1 MELNRFKQLLESQ
14 MGDVKP
20 LLNEQSKTSLF
31 SKGDRVKIPIKK
43 NGKFIICSITGVV
56 SSSNGITE
64 YRFTVINS
72 TYPEMEKG
80 YSNVFDVY
88 NNTYKLYSSEGEG
101 TGEVLQKGPIEDIK
115 KV

>member
-1 MELNRFKQLLESQ
+1 MELNRFKQLLESP

-56 SSSNGITE
+56 ASAGNTE

-72 TYPEMEKG
+72 SYPEMEQG

-88 NNTYKLYSSEGEG
+88 NNTYTLYSSEGEG